1 MAIYLRLFYY
11 IINFIKWLIVYQKP
25 ANTGTFELLENSD
38 ESGDNKKDA
47 ISSNNRMPEKTSANK
62 FAMPIDQWNKVRN
75 EKKSLDEQSNNSTM
89 SSLLELNKERIKKE
103 FNIPKNQD
111 AIIKEFVIGRKMKS
125 FIVFI
130 EGMVNTN
137 TINDFILR
145 QLMNPENFSGYSD
158 SCPLEYI
165 TNNVLTINVTY
176 KLKEYEKIV
185 SNTLNG
191 MTALFIE
198 GCGECLLI
206 ESRGYEKRNVDKPV
220 TESVVKG
227 SQEGFNENMR
237 TNITLIR
244 KIIKNKNLVTEIL
257 PVGKTN
263 NSSCAILYLDGVTN
277 QQIVKEVKQRINK
290 IDMDFVTGD
299 GMLEQL
305 IEDQPFSFVP
315 QVLNTERPDRAASY
329 IIQGQVAIIAEG
341 SPFVMIVPITFFSLF
356 HTSEDTNMRWEW
368 GSVLRIIRLVA
379 FYTSLLLP
387 GLYVALT
394 LYHQEMIP
402 TELLS
407 AIVRSREY
415 VPFPTVIELLLMEF
429 SFELIREAGVRIPGV
444 IGTTIG
450 IIGALILGQAAVAAD
465 LVSPILII
473 IVAAVGLGNF
483 AIPNYSLATSVR
495 ILRFVVTFFG
505 AIAGFYGISIIVF
518 IIGGLACSIKSFGVP
533 FLVPV
538 APRTKSSRDL
548 IIRRP
553 IWSTVLRP
561 DTLNTN
567 NRKRAGDSPN
577 WWIKN
582 KRGGGKT

>member
-1 MAIYLRLFYY
+1 
-11 IINFIKWLIVYQKP
+11 
-25 ANTGTFELLENSD
+25 
-38 ESGDNKKDA
+38 
-47 ISSNNRMPEKTSANK
+47 MPV
-62 FAMPIDQWNKVRN
+62 DQWNKVRN
-75 EKKSLDEQSNNSTM
+75 GKKSLDEQSNNSTM
-89 SSLLELNKERIKKE
+89 SSLLELNKDRIKKE

-111 AIIKEFVIGRKMKS
+111 AIIKEFVVGRKTKS

-145 QLMNPENFSGYSD
+145 QLMNPENFRGYGD
-158 SCPLEYI
+158 GCPLEYI
-165 TNNVLTINVTY
+165 VNNVLSINETY

-191 MTALFIE
+191 MTALFID
-198 GCGECLLI
+198 GCDECLSI

-220 TESVVKG
+220 TESVVRG

-263 NSSCAILYLDGVTN
+263 NSSCAILYLDGVVN
-277 QQIVKEVKQRINK
+277 PQIVKEVKQRINK
-290 IDMDFVTGD
+290 IDIDFVSGD

-305 IEDQPFSFVP
+305 IEDNPFSLVP
-315 QVLNTERPDRAASY
+315 QVLNTERPDRASSY

-341 SPFVMIVPITFFSLF
+341 SPFAMIVPITFFSLF

-465 LVSPILII
+465 LVSPIMII

-518 IIGGLACSIKSFGVP
+518 IIGGLACGIKSFGVP

-553 IWSTVLRP
+553 IWSAVLRP
-561 DTLNTN
+561 DTLNTI

-582 KRGGGKT
+582 KRGGGKA